1 MPGFSESDVFIEM
14 RDGVRLAASLYL
26 PERQGPWPAL
36 LEALPY
42 RKDDVTASYRSEYER
57 LAEEFGYAVARVDV
71 RGTGSSEGLATDEYP
86 VEEQK
91 DMVQVIEWLAAQEW
105 STGNVGMFGTSYSGF
120 NSIQVG
126 MERPPALKAIVP
138 IFATDDR
145 YMDDVHYFGG
155 ALKGIDQIDYPT
167 YMLAM
172 NALPPVP
179 TLAGEDWREQWRERF
194 EGNEP
199 WLITWMEEQT
209 KGPYWD
215 HGSLNT
221 DYGSIQAATM
231 IVAGWA
237 DGYRNNSF
245 RTMER
250 LQCPKRLLFGPWA
263 HASTATS
270 LPGPHIDLVPEMV
283 RWWDRWLKGERNGI
297 DEEPPIVLFARRS
310 TRPAADLEE
319 MRGEWRFEPGWPLER
334 MKETP
339 YELSSAQTDLVA
351 NADGLDALSVRGDVG
366 WTAWISCAGHL
377 PFGQPIDQR
386 EDEAY
391 SLVYDWDPLEE
402 ELDILGHPRVEI
414 TLRSSVPVTYLDAKL
429 CDVFEDGTSALVT
442 RGLLNLTQRESRTD
456 PSPLEPGEAYTVT
469 LELEATSWIFEKG
482 HRVRLD
488 LAGADWPNAWSPPTP
503 AEIAFRRGDATLVL
517 PVLNGPTPVAE
528 RPTLPPVE
536 KRTLEM
542 GEGPTANT
550 DTDAEARKGIVWRID
565 HDVLN
570 RRTSTTIDHGGEP
583 AEARPGT
590 IVHEHYAGTLDVST
604 EDPGDAG
611 AVGLGSFDIRWGDVH
626 VKTEARLSLRSD
638 ASTYHLKMELDALEN
653 DEPKWSRSWE
663 RSIPRRLQ

>member
-14 RDGVRLAASLYL
+14 RDGIRLAVSLYL
-26 PERQGPWPAL
+26 PERDGPWPAL

-91 DMVQVIEWLAAQEW
+91 DMVQVIEWLASQEW

-120 NSIQVG
+120 NSIQVA
-126 MERPPALKAIVP
+126 MERPPPLKAIIP

-155 ALKGIDQIDYPT
+155 AFKALDTIDYPT

-172 NALPPVP
+172 NALPPAP
-179 TLAGEDWREQWRERF
+179 SLAGEDWRERWRERF
-194 EGNEP
+194 HGNEP
-199 WLITWMEEQT
+199 WLITWLEEQT
-209 KGPYWD
+209 VGPYWR

-245 RTMER
+245 RTIER

-263 HASTATS
+263 HASPATS

-283 RWWDRWLKGERNGI
+283 RWWDRWLRDERNGI

-310 TRPAADLEE
+310 TKPRFDLAE
-319 MRGEWRFEPGWPLER
+319 MRGEWRYEPGWPLER
-334 MKETP
+334 MRETP
-339 YELSSAQTDLVA
+339 Y
-351 NADGLDALSVRGDVG
+351 ALSQARSDVVPNAEGRDLLTVRGDVG

-386 EDEAY
+386 EDEAH
-391 SLVYDWDPLEE
+391 SLVYDWGPLSE

-414 TLRSSVPVTYLDAKL
+414 TLLSSVPVTYLNAKL

-456 PSPLEPGEAYTVT
+456 PSPLERGKEYIVA

-503 AEIAFRRGDATLVL
+503 AEIAFRRRDATLVL

-528 RPTLPPVE
+528 RPQLPPVE
-536 KRTLEM
+536 RRTLEM
-542 GEGPTANT
+542 GEGPTADT
-550 DTDAEARKGIVWRID
+550 DSDAEARKGILWRID
-565 HDVLN
+565 HDVMN
-570 RRTSTTIDHGGEP
+570 MRTSTTIDHGGEP
-583 AEARPGT
+583 AEAKPGT

-611 AVGLGSFDIRWGDVH
+611 AVGLGSFDIAYGDVH

-638 ASTYHLKMELDALEN
+638 ASTYHLRMELDAFEN
-653 DEPKWSRSWE
+653 DEPKWSRNWE
-663 RSIPRRLQ
+663 RSIPRKLQ

>member
-1 MPGFSESDVFIEM
+1 MPGFSESNVFIEM
-14 RDGVRLAASLYL
+14 RDGIRLAASLYL
-26 PERQGPWPAL
+26 PEREGPWPAL

-91 DMVQVIEWLAAQEW
+91 DMVQVIEWLASQEW

-120 NSIQVG
+120 NSIQVA
-126 MERPPALKAIVP
+126 MERPPPLKAIIP

-155 ALKGIDQIDYPT
+155 AFKALDTIDYPT

-172 NALPPVP
+172 NALPPAP
-179 TLAGEDWREQWRERF
+179 SLAGEDWRERWRERF
-194 EGNEP
+194 HGNEP
-199 WLITWMEEQT
+199 WLITWLEEQT
-209 KGPYWD
+209 VGPYWR

-263 HASTATS
+263 HASPATS

-283 RWWDRWLKGERNGI
+283 RWWDRWLKDERNGI

-310 TRPAADLEE
+310 TKPRFDLAE
-319 MRGEWRFEPGWPLER
+319 MRGEWRYEPGWPLER
-334 MKETP
+334 MRETP
-339 YELSSAQTDLVA
+339 Y
-351 NADGLDALSVRGDVG
+351 ALSQARSGVVPNAEGRDLLTVRGDVG

-377 PFGQPIDQR
+377 PFGQPTDQR
-386 EDEAY
+386 EDEAH
-391 SLVYDWDPLEE
+391 SLVYDWGPLSE

-414 TLRSSVPVTYLDAKL
+414 TLQSSVPVTYLNAKL

-456 PSPLEPGEAYTVT
+456 PSPLEPGKEYIVT

-503 AEIAFRRGDATLVL
+503 AEIAFRRRDATLVL

-528 RPTLPPVE
+528 RPQLPPVE
-536 KRTLEM
+536 RRTLEM
-542 GEGPTANT
+542 GEGPTADT
-550 DTDAEARKGIVWRID
+550 DTDAEARKGILWRID
-565 HDVLN
+565 HDVMN
-570 RRTSTTIDHGGEP
+570 MRTSTTIDHGGEP
-583 AEARPGT
+583 AEAKPGT

-611 AVGLGSFDIRWGDVH
+611 AVGLGSFDIAYGDVH

-638 ASTYHLKMELDALEN
+638 ASTYHLRMELEAFEN

-663 RSIPRRLQ
+663 RSIPRKLQ